1 MKKNIL
7 ILAAHPDDEVL
18 GCGGT
23 IAKYISQGH
32 FIHVAFLADGIYSRG
47 GAQDKLDLELSL
59 RRDAARAA
67 LKILGVES
75 VSFGDFP
82 DNYMDTIATLE
93 VAKAVELLIS
103 KHKPDTIFTHHF
115 GDVNV
120 DHRKVHEATVVA
132 CRSQPDHCV
141 KSILCYEVAS
151 STEWQFACTGKNFS
165 PNFFVDISPFLVKKI
180 KSLSKYEY
188 EIRAW
193 PHPRSIQAVEHL
205 AHWRGAI
212 IGVDAAEAFM
222 VGRIIE

>member
-18 GCGGT
+18 GCGGA
-23 IAKYISQGH
+23 IAKYVNQGH
-32 FIHVAFLADGIYSRG
+32 FVHVAFLADGIYSRG
-47 GAQDKLDLELSL
+47 GDKDKLDMELCK

-67 LKILGVES
+67 LGVLGVES
-75 VSFGDFP
+75 VSFNDFP

-93 VAKAVELLIS
+93 VAKVVEALIS
-103 KHKPDTIFTHHF
+103 KHKPETIITHHF

-132 CRSQPDHCV
+132 CRSQPENCV
-141 KSILCYEVAS
+141 KCVLCFEVAS
-151 STEWQFACTGKNFS
+151 STEWQFANTGKNFS
-165 PNFFVDISPFLVKKI
+165 PNFFVDISEFLSKKTQ
-180 KSLSKYEY
+180 SLSKYDLEM
-188 EIRAW
+188 RDW

-205 AHWRGAI
+205 ARWRGAI
-212 IGVDAAEAFM
+212 IGVDAAEAFT